1 MIRTCQNLEKHQFN
15 MAWIIRKNC
24 LFFSCVCVDSPLLP
38 SPYPVPPLMRIQY
51 AICRY
56 TLAAGLTLPSP
67 QPSPPQTDCL
77 LPATPH
83 HFRARRVPLLHNM
96 NEIENE
102 WTIFFSFLL
111 YYYIH
116 LDMTWEI
123 TVYLQRT
130 YVRCAWVGGA
140 FVHWWMLTAV
150 YSLLPLST
158 HTNRERRNCCQT
170 SAECN
175 GTAWQSFL
183 RFSPNNHDKKTV
195 CINPP
200 RSTRS
205 NHFSPCS
212 AYFVNERI
220 RFRNSNI
227 YWQIVN
233 VSQS

>member
-130 YVRCAWVGGA
+130 YVRCVRGLEAHLFIDGCSPRYIRFCRFLHTQTEKEEIVAKPARNAMARHGNHSCGFPRTTMTRKLFA
-140 FVHWWMLTAV
+140 LT
-150 YSLLPLST
+150 PLV
-158 HTNRERRNCCQT
+158 RL
-170 SAECN
+170 
-175 GTAWQSFL
+175 GPIIFL
-183 RFSPNNHDKKTV
+183 RAALISWMNEFD
-195 CINPP
+195 
-200 RSTRS
+200 
-205 NHFSPCS
+205 
-212 AYFVNERI
+212 FVTAI
-220 RFRNSNI
+220 FI
-227 YWQIVN
+227 GKL
-233 VSQS
+233 